1 MYRLAG
7 LSPTLTALGPEW
19 LQPSSIL
26 DRFGTWAVV
35 AVLVILFVEC
45 GLLIFFLPGD
55 SLLFVTGLF
64 IATGAITTPL
74 WLALLLMSIA
84 AVAGNLVGYWVGA
97 KAGPPIFERPNSRLV
112 KPKHVA
118 QTHEFFEKYG
128 ARSIILARFVP
139 IVRTFITALAG
150 VAAMDYRKYARYS
163 TIGGVAWVVAITLL
177 GYLLGNRFPAIE
189 NNIEL
194 IAVLIVAISVIPIGF
209 EVLKARRERRT
220 LAEAVEDSLTPE
232 SDPP

>member
-1 MYRLAG
+1 MHHLAG

-19 LQPSSIL
+19 LQPTSIL

-64 IATGAITTPL
+64 IATGAIATPL

-97 KAGPPIFERPNSRLV
+97 KAGPPIFERPNSRLI

-220 LAEAVEDSLTPE
+220 LAEAVEDSLAPE
-232 SDPP
+232 SD